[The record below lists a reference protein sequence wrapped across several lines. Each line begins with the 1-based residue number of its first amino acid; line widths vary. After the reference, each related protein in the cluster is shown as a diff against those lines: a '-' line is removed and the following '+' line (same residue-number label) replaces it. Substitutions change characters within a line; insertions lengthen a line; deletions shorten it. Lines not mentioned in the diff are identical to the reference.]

1 MREGTG
7 LHPEPSLTVGLPP
20 PSQGR
25 PRIMMIVIGPVIG
38 VLTGVVAGLFAWVAA
53 KLFNRKSEVA

>member
-1 MREGTG
+1 MVAG
-7 LHPEPSLTVGLPP
+7 LQNLPR
-20 PSQGR
+20 GVN
-25 PRIMMIVIGPVIG
+25 PRVMMMVIGPIIG